1 MSQESHGG
9 PETGLTELR
18 EEVDAAERHAVRT
31 VEFGRRA
38 MVIAVAVF
46 VLLVGIV
53 LPWIDGYTGWQVL
66 LGEATA
72 VPRLFAG
79 TAIGFGVVCSVIALM
94 TRRWVMC
101 WVCAI
106 GGWFASVDGVLAIW
120 SEQSHVG
127 RVEGA
132 TGPGIGLVISA
143 IVMIVL
149 AAQWFR
155 MAWSRP

>member
-1 MSQESHGG
+1 MSQESDAD
-9 PETGLTELR
+9 LAELR

-38 MVIAVAVF
+38 MVIAGAVF
-46 VLLVGIV
+46 VLLVGVV
-53 LPWIDGYTGWQVL
+53 LPWIDGAPGWRVL
-66 LGEATA
+66 LGDASA
-72 VPRLFAG
+72 VPQLFAA
-79 TAIGFGVVCSVIALM
+79 TSLGFGVLGSVIALM

-120 SEQSHVG
+120 SQQSHVG
-127 RVEGA
+127 RVDGA
-132 TGPGIGLVISA
+132 TGPGIGLIIAA
-143 IVMIVL
+143 IAMIVL
-149 AAQWFR
+149 ATQWFK